1 VPNYRQSLDSIIS
14 DMSRSMITLS
24 RSLDIICL
32 KGSNS
37 PQSQHTELPTWAPN
51 WPNLWGGSATTGEN
65 KILEN
70 QASFAFNPILP
81 SSTDTV
87 IQVQGVYIGPIS
99 GISRNLAVVAEQ
111 GQYQQNPGSW
121 LHSSN
126 RQVIMPNVLVMQRN
140 CIWETM
146 TMSHLGYHERSASQL
161 CFQELWTPSGRGSIY
176 NTRIIDWID
185 SNASFRIGPWTLRE
199 WSQLLDPP
207 RASPMPLC
215 RLHE

>member
-1 VPNYRQSLDSIIS
+1 VQENKPISLFQAMSWTLHTKATDPRNKIFALLGLCHDGMRLVPVPNYRQSLDSIIS

-37 PQSQHTELPTWAPN
+37 PQSQHTELSTWAPN

-99 GISRNLAVVAEQ
+99 GISRNL
-111 GQYQQNPGSW
+111 
-121 LHSSN
+121 
-126 RQVIMPNVLVMQRN
+126 
-140 CIWETM
+140 
-146 TMSHLGYHERSASQL
+146 
-161 CFQELWTPSGRGSIY
+161 
-176 NTRIIDWID
+176 
-185 SNASFRIGPWTLRE
+185 
-199 WSQLLDPP
+199 QLLLSRDSINRIQVHGCTP
-207 RASPMPLC
+207 RTDKSSCQMF
-215 RLHE
+215 